1 MCDYLWTSLLNKDK
15 NRTLLVSCD
24 VIIDITPS
32 AQWLSTRFLQ
42 KGILQHEFHLREKEE
57 VTQWPDLEMTQGDDL
72 E

>member
-1 MCDYLWTSLLNKDK
+1 MTKHS
-15 NRTLLVSCD
+15 VS
-24 VIIDITPS
+24 S
-32 AQWLSTRFLQ
+32 